1 MNTLYIKNGQI
12 KTRSQIVIKSQ
23 RTIIDKDGN
32 EKVVGT
38 NTFNPSEELILA
50 NGWEKY
56 ETPEP
61 TEEELFQREKQHK
74 LDEIQHY
81 DKSSEVN
88 NFYMQGES
96 MWLDF
101 EKRSRLLLRF
111 QAETAKGNE
120 NTTLWGNG
128 KEYNLPLSVAIQMLY
143 ELETYASM
151 CYDNTQR
158 HIANVNEI
166 TTMEELENYDYR
178 SGYPEMLRFEI

>member
-1 MNTLYIKNGQI
+1 MNVLFKNGNEI
-12 KTRSQIVIKSQ
+12 KKRKDISL
-23 RTIIDKDGN
+23 IITEDDGTTLQ
-32 EKVVGT
+32 V
-38 NTFNPSEELILA
+38 FNPTDELLA
-50 NGWEKY
+50 EYGWGKY
-56 ETPEP
+56 EAHQP
-61 TEEELFQREKQHK
+61 TEEEIFQREKRNK
-74 LDEIQHY
+74 LNEIQHY

-158 HIANVNEI
+158 HIANVNSLETI
-166 TTMEELENYDYR
+166 EEVSYYDHTT
-178 SGYPEMLRFEI
+178 GYPDKLRFDI

>member
-1 MNTLYIKNGQI
+1 MNTLYIKDGQI
-12 KTRSQIVIKSQ
+12 KTRSQIVIK
-23 RTIIDKDGN
+23 KDGMQII
-32 EKVVGT
+32 
-38 NTFNPSEELILA
+38 NPSEELILA
-50 NGWEKY
+50 NGWEIYTTPIY
-56 ETPEP
+56 EKTIEDYRRDKI
-61 TEEELFQREKQHK
+61 EEIKRH
-74 LDEIQHY
+74 DT
-81 DKSSEVN
+81 SSEVN

-158 HIANVNEI
+158 HITNVNSLTTIEEI
-166 TTMEELENYDYR
+166 QAYDYR
-178 SGYPEMLRFEI
+178 SGYPEMLRFD

>member
-1 MNTLYIKNGQI
+1 MNALFKNGNEI
-12 KTRSQIVIKSQ
+12 KKRKDISLIITEDDGTTSQVFIPG
-23 RTIIDKDGN
+23 D
-32 EKVVGT
+32 
-38 NTFNPSEELILA
+38 ELLA
-50 NGWEKY
+50 EYGWEKY
-56 ETPEP
+56 EIPQP
-61 TEEELFQREKQHK
+61 TEEEIFQREKRNK
-74 LDEIQHY
+74 LNEIQHY

-158 HIANVNEI
+158 HIANVNSLETI
-166 TTMEELENYDYR
+166 EEVSYYDHTT
-178 SGYPEMLRFEI
+178 GYPDKLRFDI

>member
-1 MNTLYIKNGQI
+1 MNALFKNGNEI
-12 KTRSQIVIKSQ
+12 KKRKDISL
-23 RTIIDKDGN
+23 IITEDDGTTLQ
-32 EKVVGT
+32 V
-38 NTFNPSEELILA
+38 FNPSDELLA
-50 NGWEKY
+50 EYGWEKY
-56 ETPEP
+56 EAHQP
-61 TEEELFQREKQHK
+61 TEEELVERTKRMKLREIEHH
-74 LDEIQHY
+74 DT
-81 DKSSEVN
+81 SSEVN
-88 NFYMQGES
+88 NFYMRGEP

-158 HIANVNEI
+158 HITNVNSLTTIEEI
-166 TTMEELENYDYR
+166 QAYDHTT
-178 SGYPEMLRFEI
+178 GYPDKLRFEI

>member
-1 MNTLYIKNGQI
+1 MNALFKNGNEI
-12 KTRSQIVIKSQ
+12 KKRKDISL
-23 RTIIDKDGN
+23 IITEDDGTTLQ
-32 EKVVGT
+32 V
-38 NTFNPSEELILA
+38 FNPSDELLA
-50 NGWEKY
+50 EYGWGKY
-56 ETPEP
+56 EAHQP
-61 TEEELFQREKQHK
+61 TEEEIFQREKQHK

-158 HIANVNEI
+158 HIANVNSLETI
-166 TTMEELENYDYR
+166 EEVSYYDHTT
-178 SGYPEMLRFEI
+178 GYPDKLRFDI